1 MTEYRPGG
9 QPRPFGADELD
20 GVSGLQPDELAAD
33 TRLARELQA
42 SAARVSVRPSPDF
55 ADRVMAAVAR
65 EPAAAPAR
73 AARIALRRGA
83 LGAFLVSLRD
93 AWRVTISPSF
103 PIAMRAQAM
112 AMVLVVVG
120 LTAGTGAVAAGA
132 LGLLDGNRSTP
143 SPVPT
148 LQSPVP
154 TDVATET
161 PSEWPASLEP
171 SPSEEPSP
179 SDSAQ
184 PSDSAEPSDSSDPA
198 EATETDEPADA
209 AALTTRSAP
218 NWTPTPWTPTPWT
231 PTPTQVPSPAPSPTH
246 DGEHGGEPPHS
257 PEPTETPRP

>member
-93 AWRVTISPSF
+93 AWRVTVSPSF
-103 PIAMRAQAM
+103 PMAMRAQAM
-112 AMVLVVVG
+112 AMVLVVGG
-120 LTAGTGAVAAGA
+120 LVAGGGVVTAGA

-148 LQSPVP
+148 LQSPLP

-161 PSEWPASLEP
+161 PSERPASLEP

-179 SDSAQ
+179 SDSAE
-184 PSDSAEPSDSSDPA
+184 PSDSADPT
-198 EATETDEPADA
+198 EATETDEPAAA

-218 NWTPTPWTPTPWT
+218 NWTPTPTRTPR
-231 PTPTQVPSPAPSPTH
+231 PTPSPTH
-246 DGEHGGEPPHS
+246 DGEHSGEPTHS
-257 PEPTETPRP
+257 PEPTETPRPRETPRPTETPH